1 MWIEVG
7 ITGVGERHEEGSR
20 GGTGVGIEMRRGLN
34 GRMDLG
40 LGMGFRLGLGLGLS
54 RIKYKIRQLWFLS
67 LEW

>member
-20 GGTGVGIEMRRGLN
+20 GGTSVGIEMRRGLN

-40 LGMGFRLGLGLGLS
+40 LGMGFRGWDLTMLLLTQ
-54 RIKYKIRQLWFLS
+54 RIHFQVFF
-67 LEW
+67 

>member
-7 ITGVGERHEEGSR
+7 ITGGGERHEEGSR

-40 LGMGFRLGLGLGLS
+40 LGMGFRLGLGLGL
-54 RIKYKIRQLWFLS
+54 RKQLGGRRGLGLNS
-67 LEW
+67 GV